1 MTTVEMQGPLTDE
14 GTHDAGRPAP
24 DVDLSVHGAA
34 ERELAALAD
43 ENRALRAYLGRVLE
57 VLDARVE
64 EAEAAA
70 APAPTVPL
78 AEAVEPVRMADLE
91 RRLRRAEET
100 IDDVLWLLDRYDV
113 PATTTAD

>member
-14 GTHDAGRPAP
+14 GTHDGEGLAP
-24 DVDLSVHGAA
+24 DVDLSVHGAG
-34 ERELAALAD
+34 ERELAALAE

-64 EAEAAA
+64 EAEVAATE
-70 APAPTVPL
+70 APSVPL

-113 PATTTAD
+113 PATTPVD